1 MAVPTVQSKGWILAL
16 FIRDDNE
23 RFLLGSG
30 AYEFKEQQQQQH
42 ENEAYNYSYD
52 LATRI
57 SEAQNYEEFKAA
69 YDEIKAYEEAFRT
82 QIGGDSYYIF
92 LEESNY
98 ILNEI

>member
-1 MAVPTVQSKGWILAL
+1 MKRLLIILGAVTL
-16 FIRDDNE
+16 FSICNTTE
-23 RFLLGSG
+23 SG
-30 AYEFKEQQQQQH
+30 VVINAQQH